1 MNNIVLL
8 SFVFALSEL
17 LLVINKRSVVAAVK
31 TRRDRGSLI
40 FLWLMITAGFTGGFY
55 LSRPYNPLCS
65 GPGLLLIIIG
75 IIVRWAAIIQLG
87 KSFTVD
93 VAITDSAK
101 LKTDGI
107 YERVRHPSYSGLLLV
122 VAGFSFAM
130 GSVYSFAVLVLPVL
144 IAVIYRIRVEEKV
157 LQNEFGDTFLQY
169 KLHTRKLIPGI
180 F

>member
-1 MNNIVLL
+1 MNNLVIL
-8 SFVFALSEL
+8 SFVYAFSEL
-17 LLVINKRSVVAAVK
+17 LLVINKRSADGAVK
-31 TRRDRGSLI
+31 TRKDRGSLI
-40 FLWLMITAGFTGGFY
+40 FLWIMITAGFTCGFY
-55 LSRPYNPLCS
+55 LSRPFNPLWS
-65 GPGLLLIIIG
+65 TPGIFLIIVG
-75 IIVRWAAIIQLG
+75 IVVRWAAIIQLG

-130 GSVYSFAVLVLPVL
+130 SSVYSFAALVLPVL
-144 IAVIYRIRVEEKV
+144 IAVIYRIGIEEKV

-169 KLHTRKLIPGI
+169 KSHTRKLIPGI
-180 F
+180 Y

>member
-1 MNNIVLL
+1 MNNLVIL
-8 SFVFALSEL
+8 SFAFALSEL
-17 LLVINKRSVVAAVK
+17 LLVINKRSISGAVK
-31 TRRDRGSLI
+31 KRKDRGSLI

-55 LSRPYNPLCS
+55 LSRPLNPIWYGL
-65 GPGLLLIIIG
+65 GLLLIIIG
-75 IIVRWAAIIQLG
+75 ISVRWAAIIQLG

-93 VAITDSAK
+93 VAITDAAK

-130 GSVYSFAVLVLPVL
+130 SSVYSFAVLVLPVL
-144 IAVIYRIRVEEKV
+144 LAVIHRIGIEEKV
-157 LQNEFGDTFLQY
+157 LQDEFGETFIKY
-169 KLHTRKLIPGI
+169 KSCTRRLIPGI